1 MGHPAS
7 VCHPLFLQFVAL
19 LMNWG
24 FGYQHCIWICAGI
37 TSPHKAHANK
47 SGAGVQ
53 GQCLLTE
60 APAAAAPAQLA
71 DLHIALAPEPNQAPA
86 GANGCGPPAAH

>member
-1 MGHPAS
+1 MNLGILRFS
-7 VCHPLFLQFVAL
+7 SAL
-19 LMNWG
+19 T
-24 FGYQHCIWICAGI
+24 CAGNRSLQ
-37 TSPHKAHANK
+37 TAHANE
-47 SGAGVQ
+47 SAAGVQ

-60 APAAAAPAQLA
+60 APAAAATAQLA